1 MATGLPV
8 LPAVVPVMSAS
19 TCLPSSSALT
29 VPSTFRVP
37 PVQAGVLLPVVCRRL
52 VLAGAAVIWLRICAT
67 WATLRPVP
75 VLFVLAAAAGVVFAV
90 RVVVF
95 FWAAVL
101 AASFALI
108 CSRIW
113 RTCSTLRLMLLLL
126 YHPIVCDT

>member
-8 LPAVVPVMSAS
+8 LLAISAS
-19 TCLPSSSALT
+19 TCLPSVSALT
-29 VPSTFRVP
+29 VPSTCRVP
-37 PVQAGVLLPVVCRRL
+37 PVQAGVLAVVCRRL

-75 VLFVLAAAAGVVFAV
+75 ALLAAGVVLAV
-90 RVVVF
+90 WVVVFF
-95 FWAAVL
+95 FWAAVF

>member
-8 LPAVVPVMSAS
+8 LLAISAS
-19 TCLPSSSALT
+19 TCLPSVSALT
-29 VPSTFRVP
+29 VPSTCRVP
-37 PVQAGVLLPVVCRRL
+37 PVQAGVLAVVCRRL

-75 VLFVLAAAAGVVFAV
+75 ALLAAGAAGVVLAV
-90 RVVVF
+90 WVFF
-95 FWAAVL
+95 FWAAVF

>member
-8 LPAVVPVMSAS
+8 LLAISAS
-19 TCLPSSSALT
+19 TCLPSVSALT
-29 VPSTFRVP
+29 VPSTCRVP
-37 PVQAGVLLPVVCRRL
+37 PVQAGVLAVVCRRL

-75 VLFVLAAAAGVVFAV
+75 VFFVFVAAAGVVFAV

-95 FWAAVL
+95 FWAAVF

>member
-1 MATGLPV
+1 MATELPV
-8 LPAVVPVMSAS
+8 LLAISAS
-19 TCLPSSSALT
+19 TCLPSVSALT
-29 VPSTFRVP
+29 VPSTCRVP
-37 PVQAGVLLPVVCRRL
+37 PVQAGVLAVVCRRL

-75 VLFVLAAAAGVVFAV
+75 ALLAAGAAGVVLAV
-90 RVVVF
+90 WVVVVF
-95 FWAAVL
+95 FWAAVF

>member
-8 LPAVVPVMSAS
+8 SLVMSAS
-19 TCLPSSSALT
+19 TCLPRASALT
-29 VPSTFRVP
+29 VPSTCRVP
-37 PVQAGVLLPVVCRRL
+37 PVQAGVLAVVCRRL

-75 VLFVLAAAAGVVFAV
+75 ALLAAGAAGVVLAV
-90 RVVVF
+90 WVVVFF
-95 FWAAVL
+95 FWAAVF

>member
-1 MATGLPV
+1 M
-8 LPAVVPVMSAS
+8 
-19 TCLPSSSALT
+19 
-29 VPSTFRVP
+29 P
-37 PVQAGVLLPVVCRRL
+37 PVQAGVLAVVCRRL

-75 VLFVLAAAAGVVFAV
+75 ALLAAGAAGVVLAV
-90 RVVVF
+90 WVVVF
-95 FWAAVL
+95 FWAAVF

>member
-8 LPAVVPVMSAS
+8 LLVMSAS
-19 TCLPSSSALT
+19 TCLPSVSALT
-29 VPSTFRVP
+29 VPSTCRVP
-37 PVQAGVLLPVVCRRL
+37 PVQAGVLAVVCRRL

-75 VLFVLAAAAGVVFAV
+75 VFFVFVAAAGVVFAV
-90 RVVVF
+90 WVVFF
-95 FWAAVL
+95 FWAAVF

>member
-8 LPAVVPVMSAS
+8 LLAISAS
-19 TCLPSSSALT
+19 TCLPSVSALT
-29 VPSTFRVP
+29 VPSTCRVP
-37 PVQAGVLLPVVCRRL
+37 PVQAGVLAVVCRRL

-75 VLFVLAAAAGVVFAV
+75 ALLAAGAAGVVLAV
-90 RVVVF
+90 WVVF
-95 FWAAVL
+95 FWAAVF

>member
-8 LPAVVPVMSAS
+8 SLVMSAS
-19 TCLPSSSALT
+19 TCLPSVSALT
-29 VPSTFRVP
+29 VPSTCRAP
-37 PVQAGVLLPVVCRRL
+37 PVQAGVLGVVCRRL

-75 VLFVLAAAAGVVFAV
+75 VFFVFVAAAGVVFAV
-90 RVVVF
+90 WVVVF
-95 FWAAVL
+95 FWAAVF

>member
-8 LPAVVPVMSAS
+8 SLAISAS
-19 TCLPSSSALT
+19 TCLPSVSALT
-29 VPSTFRVP
+29 VPSTCRVP
-37 PVQAGVLLPVVCRRL
+37 PVQAGVLAVVCRRL

-75 VLFVLAAAAGVVFAV
+75 ALLAAGAAGVVLAV
-90 RVVVF
+90 WVVVF
-95 FWAAVL
+95 FWAAVF